1 MSLYDVFHRAYGWTV
16 AEIDATEMGYLLT
29 LMRVKALAIPE
40 RNEKLVP
47 IDEVV

>member
-1 MSLYDVFHRAYGWTV
+1 MYEVYHRAYGWTV

-40 RNEKLVP
+40 REEKLVP
-47 IDEVV
+47 IDEVL